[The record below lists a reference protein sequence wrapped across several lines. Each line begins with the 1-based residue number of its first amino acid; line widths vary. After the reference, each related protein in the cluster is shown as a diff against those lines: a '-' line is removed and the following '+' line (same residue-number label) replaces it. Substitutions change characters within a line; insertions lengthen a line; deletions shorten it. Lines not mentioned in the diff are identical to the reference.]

1 MTPADLLAAL
11 LSIYPS
17 FADDWNANTA
27 ISHGYWDDSPSR
39 RRLLPGRFPED
50 SPTVSREAAVAVDVP
65 LIEGEGL
72 EQILAHLVR

>member
-1 MTPADLLAAL
+1 MR
-11 LSIYPS
+11 IR
-17 FADDWNANTA
+17 
-27 ISHGYWDDSPSR
+27 PSR
-39 RRLLPGRFPED
+39 MAIGMTRHREGGSSLEDFLED